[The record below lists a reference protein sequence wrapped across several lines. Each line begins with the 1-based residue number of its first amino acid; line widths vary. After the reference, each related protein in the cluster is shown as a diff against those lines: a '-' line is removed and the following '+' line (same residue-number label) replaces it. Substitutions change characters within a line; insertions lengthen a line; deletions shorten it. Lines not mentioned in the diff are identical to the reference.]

1 MSFLYVYALYNKN
14 NRPCCIGLKDGDNIK
29 VCELFRPGAGKT
41 IKHIET
47 NIKVIRK
54 IIIKAN
60 DEDRC
65 IVTSDFKKLL
75 IALDLPIDARKYNV
89 YDLHLPE
96 IAPSNSSSKDHKI
109 VKQVLS
115 KIEKR
120 SCKTYQNII
129 AEAAVVYQ
137 DLENNGISI
146 NHMPMYPKWSMN
158 TFSGRS
164 KTTGFNLQG
173 MHEEYHVT
181 PDHGNESDM
190 LIHFDWICAD
200 IRVAAFM
207 SKDSLLNEAFKESD
221 PYNLMMDFVNS
232 DSDEKITREESKLYL
247 LKSINS
253 MDVNSLALSSVYPD
267 LGNWISN
274 CKQVIKDGKPLE
286 TMLGRQFKL
295 SRAKN
300 ELAVLNGVMQGSV
313 AHAMQRTIRRIWE
326 KLPTKLIGEIHDCL
340 VMSSTVEQKEIK
352 AIIDIVAPIML
363 HPFEGIIDENPKFP
377 LNVSIGKKWKKL
389 KNYKTFR

>member
-1 MSFLYVYALYNKN
+1 MSFLYVYALYNNN

-29 VCELFRPGAGKT
+29 VCELYRPGAGKT

-96 IAPSNSSSKDHKI
+96 ITPSNSSSKDHKI
-109 VKQVLS
+109 IKQVLS

-120 SCKTYQNII
+120 SCKTYQNVI

-221 PYNLMMDFVNS
+221 PYNLMMEFVNS

-340 VMSSTVEQKEIK
+340 VMSSSTEQKEIK

-377 LNVSIGKKWKKL
+377 LNVSIGKRWKKL
-389 KNYKTFR
+389 KTYKTFR